1 MWKVLI
7 EDYKLKKTRL
17 KNIEVEANDVIF
29 KMAEFSTFC
38 HLNAE
43 NLENSLLNFDD
54 QYHVFQRLITPN
66 PMITLILIVKDTQK
80 SFF

>member
-1 MWKVLI
+1 M
-7 EDYKLKKTRL
+7 

-29 KMAEFSTFC
+29 KMAEFATFG

-43 NLENSLLNFDD
+43 NLENGLLNFDS
-54 QYHVFQRLITPN
+54 QYHFFQRQITPN

-80 SFF
+80 SIL